1 MKQLINKI
9 HITNFRDIG
18 GYKSQD
24 GRQVR
29 YGCFYRSAPITFSSD
44 SDRQEF
50 QKLGI
55 KNILDLRSDIEAQKC
70 PDETIDG
77 CHYIHCSAIALDTP
91 YQGNFDMEDLIRSGA
106 LSNLKYY
113 ILEIYKNLPF
123 KNEAYQKIFDLMLH
137 DGTPFVFHCTAGKDR
152 TGFAAYL
159 ILKTLGVQDD
169 CILED
174 YMLSNVY
181 RSEENQAFTRQIPNI
196 PGLEEL
202 LCVKEEYLKTSIQ
215 AIEEQYGDFETYV
228 KEEYGIRKNEIAIL
242 RERYLY

>member
-1 MKQLINKI
+1 M
-9 HITNFRDIG
+9 
-18 GYKSQD
+18 
-24 GRQVR
+24 
-29 YGCFYRSAPITFSSD
+29 
-44 SDRQEF
+44 
-50 QKLGI
+50 QK
-55 KNILDLRSDIEAQKC
+55 
-70 PDETIDG
+70 T
-77 CHYIHCSAIALDTP
+77 
-91 YQGNFDMEDLIRSGA
+91 
-106 LSNLKYY
+106 
-113 ILEIYKNLPF
+113 
-123 KNEAYQKIFDLMLH
+123 
-137 DGTPFVFHCTAGKDR
+137 DR